1 MFRTHVLLTLV
12 VAAACATPRPA
23 LAESQAFASSA
34 VLLEMS
40 ETRPAFNSLNPYE
53 QSQVHIW
60 LLANCAVDADTRR
73 MELVKLGSFGE
84 LALLEAFG
92 MGPPVTF
99 LAELAA
105 SRRNDFAAIQERLA
119 GEDREM
125 FDDYLREQ
133 VKAISEKSYVNEG
146 IDLTILSYR
155 LSALD
160 GIATVGTNTSI
171 AWLERTSPKL
181 ESPELR
187 RAAERALDALR
198 QRCEASK
205 S

>member
-1 MFRTHVLLTLV
+1 MIHKELLLTVV
-12 VAAACATPRPA
+12 VAAACVTPRSA
-23 LAESQAFASSA
+23 LAESQDFASSA

-40 ETRPAFNSLNPYE
+40 ETRPEFSSLKPYD
-53 QSQVHIW
+53 QSKVHIW
-60 LLANCAVDADTRR
+60 LLANCGIDADTRR
-73 MELVKLGSFGE
+73 LELVRLGSFGE
-84 LALLEAFG
+84 LALIEAFG
-92 MGPPVTF
+92 MGPPVAF

-125 FDDYLREQ
+125 FDEDLMKQ
-133 VKAISEKSYVNEG
+133 VKAISEESYVKDG

-155 LSALD
+155 LAALD

-171 AWLERTSPKL
+171 AWLERTTPKL

-187 RAAERALDALR
+187 RAAERALEALR
-198 QRCEASK
+198 KRSK
-205 S
+205 T

>member
-1 MFRTHVLLTLV
+1 MFRTHLLLTLV
-12 VAAACATPRPA
+12 VAAACGMPRPA
-23 LAESQAFASSA
+23 LAENQAFASSA

-40 ETRPAFNSLNPYE
+40 ETRPEFSSLKPYE

-84 LALLEAFG
+84 LALIEAFG
-92 MGPPVTF
+92 MGPPVAF

-125 FDDYLREQ
+125 FDEEVMKQ
-133 VKAISEKSYVNEG
+133 VKAISEESYVKDG

-155 LSALD
+155 LAALD
-160 GIATVGTNTSI
+160 GVATIGTSTSI
-171 AWLERTSPKL
+171 AWLERTTPKL

-187 RAAERALDALR
+187 RAAERTLDALR
-198 QRCEASK
+198 QRWKSSK

>member
-1 MFRTHVLLTLV
+1 MFRTNLLLTLV
-12 VAAACATPRPA
+12 VSAACVTSRPA
-23 LAESQAFASSA
+23 LAEEQAFASSA
-34 VLLEMS
+34 VLLELK
-40 ETRPAFNSLNPYE
+40 ETRSEFSSLKPYE
-53 QSQVHIW
+53 QSQVYIW
-60 LLANCAVDADTRR
+60 LLANCGVDADTRR
-73 MELVKLGSFGE
+73 MDLMKLGSFGE
-84 LALLEAFG
+84 LALIEAFG
-92 MGPPVTF
+92 MGPPVAF

-133 VKAISEKSYVNEG
+133 VKAISEDSYVNDG

-187 RAAERALDALR
+187 LAAERALEALR
-198 QRCEASK
+198 KSSK
-205 S
+205 T